1 MENDNLE
8 SAINQIAFEFVN
20 ERILDTN
27 EINKLLGVL
36 SNDGVYAMWVYALDK
51 IGCNFSSDK
60 NKLEGVRVFK
70 LLKKIAELDKY
81 VTNSLN
87 YENLIKEI
95 SDLGQEIDKINS
107 NIKNSEERKIEHLKK
122 EKNKKEEER
131 REKLNE
137 YFINLANK
145 LETLLFFKDILE
157 KTLIYARYH
166 AKAMEE

>member
-70 LLKKIAELDKY
+70 LLKKI
-81 VTNSLN
+81 S
-87 YENLIKEI
+87 
-95 SDLGQEIDKINS
+95 
-107 NIKNSEERKIEHLKK
+107 
-122 EKNKKEEER
+122 
-131 REKLNE
+131 
-137 YFINLANK
+137 
-145 LETLLFFKDILE
+145 
-157 KTLIYARYH
+157 
-166 AKAMEE
+166 

>member
-1 MENDNLE
+1 
-8 SAINQIAFEFVN
+8 
-20 ERILDTN
+20 
-27 EINKLLGVL
+27 
-36 SNDGVYAMWVYALDK
+36 
-51 IGCNFSSDK
+51 
-60 NKLEGVRVFK
+60 
-70 LLKKIAELDKY
+70 
-81 VTNSLN
+81 
-87 YENLIKEI
+87 LIKEI